1 MAPGQLQQR
10 DRLLLATIGLL
21 SYFALSGVLAP
32 MGLLIDPISAQL
44 DLSHVEAARLLSGFS
59 SGNLVGAV
67 LALFILSWFSYK
79 RIVMTIYTSAVGIL
93 LALGIVN
100 EPTLIWFLLAGLGL
114 TLGIGLA
121 VAAQLIAVI
130 YKADHRAALLVAT
143 DSSFSLAG
151 TVMAGLTIV
160 LLATPILGI
169 QTWAGA
175 YLPILIVVLLIL
187 GIASFTRYPASEVA
201 NRSWRWLR
209 LLPWTVWSVGAALFA
224 YTLGQTT
231 VLLWLPS
238 ALVSE
243 APSLSLGGEAVG
255 RYWMGMFIGQL
266 TAVAL
271 VIWIGRRRVLWLGA
285 FGAAAGA
292 CALLMTL
299 DDQGALPWVSLLWGI
314 LNFGALKMLI
324 ALATD
329 AVKRLPDAMIP
340 GLLLLATAGT
350 AISPLLSSWVVEI
363 AGSRVAM
370 GVGVASLVVMALL
383 ALVTSGYVKQSD

>member
-1 MAPGQLQQR
+1 M
-10 DRLLLATIGLL
+10 
-21 SYFALSGVLAP
+21 
-32 MGLLIDPISAQL
+32 
-44 DLSHVEAARLLSGFS
+44 
-59 SGNLVGAV
+59 GAV

-79 RIVMTIYTSAVGIL
+79 RIVMTIYTSAAGIL
-93 LALGIVN
+93 VALGIVN
-100 EPTLIWFLLAGLGL
+100 EPALIWFLLAGLGL

-130 YKADHRAALLVAT
+130 YKADQRAALLVAT

-151 TVMAGLTIV
+151 TVMAGLTMI
-160 LLATPILGI
+160 LLATPILGV

-187 GIASFTRYPASEVA
+187 GVASFTRYPSPEIV
-201 NRSWRWLR
+201 NRSWRWLG
-209 LLPWTVWSVGAALFA
+209 LLPWPVWSVGAALFA

-243 APSLSLGGEAVG
+243 APDLSLGGEAVG

-266 TAVAL
+266 TAVVL
-271 VIWIGRRRVLWLGA
+271 VIGIGRRKVLWFGA

-292 CALLMTL
+292 SALLLML
-299 DDQGALPWVSLLWGI
+299 DQASLLPWVSLLWGI

-350 AISPLLSSWVVEI
+350 ATSPLLSSWVVEM
-363 AGSRVAM
+363 AGARVAM

-383 ALVTSGYVKQSD
+383 ALVTSGFVKQSE